1 MPLDPSAVGRITD
14 PIRVEWSWKEC
25 ALYALGV
32 GAGTDDLAFT
42 TENTRGVVQR
52 MLPTMPSILG
62 KDFGVLEHLGRYDP
76 HHLVHAGQVVE
87 LVQEVPTNASG
98 IAQTSI
104 VDMWDQGGSA
114 IVLTET
120 ELRNE
125 IDHSVLFR
133 TRAFLLFKGEGG
145 WGGHRM
151 PPQVEEL
158 HEGDPDLV
166 VAYETRRDQ
175 ALLYRLSG
183 DRNPLHS
190 DPGFARRAG
199 FERPILHGLCTFGFA
214 GRAVL
219 ESIDEVG
226 SESVQSLEGRFTS
239 PVVPGDTLTVE
250 IWRGEA
256 VSSFRVRRSDGT
268 LVMSHGRVALRTNR

>member
-104 VDMWDQGGSA
+104 VDMWDQGSSA

-120 ELRNE
+120 ELRND

-145 WGGHRM
+145 WGGNRM

-158 HEGDPDLV
+158 HERDPEELVTARAWTCAGTPTVGDGAKVGAGAIVISSPRL
-166 VAYETRRDQ
+166 AARSCSGRRMP
-175 ALLYRLSG
+175 LSVG
-183 DRNPLHS
+183 NR
-190 DPGFARRAG
+190 RRA
-199 FERPILHGLCTFGFA
+199 
-214 GRAVL
+214 
-219 ESIDEVG
+219 
-226 SESVQSLEGRFTS
+226 Q
-239 PVVPGDTLTVE
+239 
-250 IWRGEA
+250 
-256 VSSFRVRRSDGT
+256 
-268 LVMSHGRVALRTNR
+268 